1 VWVKQQPDG
10 GSALTEAILFCPK
23 CRAEMASYQHGEI
36 TIAQCG
42 FCRGVFVTEQ
52 SLFRLLD
59 SSVFDLEYPL
69 VTPQYNG
76 YSHSSYEGRH
86 RRD

>member
-1 VWVKQQPDG
+1 M
-10 GSALTEAILFCPK
+10 T
-23 CRAEMASYQHGEI
+23 SYRHGEI

-42 FCRGVFVTEQ
+42 FCRGVFVSEH

-59 SSVFDLEYPL
+59 CSAFDLEYPL
-69 VTPQYNG
+69 VEAQHNG
-76 YSHSSYEGRH
+76 HFPAPYEGRH

>member
-1 VWVKQQPDG
+1 M
-10 GSALTEAILFCPK
+10 T
-23 CRAEMASYQHGEI
+23 SYQHGEI

-42 FCRGVFVTEQ
+42 FCRGVFVSEH

-59 SSVFDLEYPL
+59 SSIFDLENPL
-69 VTPQYNG
+69 VAVQYNG
-76 YSHSSYEGRH
+76 HSPTPYEGRH

>member
-1 VWVKQQPDG
+1 
-10 GSALTEAILFCPK
+10 LTEAILFCPK
-23 CRAEMASYQHGEI
+23 CRAEMTSYQHGEI

-42 FCRGVFVTEQ
+42 FCRGVFVSEH

-59 SSVFDLEYPL
+59 SSIFDLENPL
-69 VTPQYNG
+69 VTVQYNG
-76 YSHSSYEGRH
+76 HSPTPYEGRH

>member
-1 VWVKQQPDG
+1 M
-10 GSALTEAILFCPK
+10 T
-23 CRAEMASYQHGEI
+23 SYQHGEI

-76 YSHSSYEGRH
+76 YSHNPYEGRH